1 MCILLTVFD
10 LIAVAV
16 DSVKYKYLDMNIM
29 LTVFDLIAVAV
40 DDWHVIPW
48 VRLTGWL
55 HVCFSVVLLPQSWH
69 SNISQISQRALPVSN
84 L

>member
-16 DSVKYKYLDMNIM
+16 DSVKYKYLDVHIM

-40 DDWHVIPW
+40 DDWHVMPW

-55 HVCFSVVLLPQSWH
+55 RVCFSVVLLPQSWL
-69 SNISQISQRALPVSN
+69 SNTSQISQRALPVSN